1 MTDQEPLTGQV
12 IEIETER
19 EAESGTDIRK
29 LTEIGRQAEIEI
41 KTEIETDTIQE
52 SERLAQET
60 QKAAAQNS
68 KRSVYFTVI
77 CGCDSGWIL
86 SVEQTFSFSGR
97 L

>member
-41 KTEIETDTIQE
+41 KTEIETDTNTGIRTIAAGDTE
-52 SERLAQET
+52 DGCAEFET
-60 QKAAAQNS
+60 
-68 KRSVYFTVI
+68 V
-77 CGCDSGWIL
+77 CL
-86 SVEQTFSFSGR
+86 
-97 L
+97 

>member
-41 KTEIETDTIQE
+41 KTEIETGTNPGIRTIAAGDTE
-52 SERLAQET
+52 DGCAEFET
-60 QKAAAQNS
+60 
-68 KRSVYFTVI
+68 V
-77 CGCDSGWIL
+77 CL
-86 SVEQTFSFSGR
+86 
-97 L
+97 